1 MKINRKA
8 KIGFG
13 IIIMTITVMTMFFS
27 ISLAEPTEQEAK
39 EKLNE
44 ISSEEQSIIE
54 KLFVMSSE
62 IELMHTEEV
71 KIEEDIAN
79 INLKIDGL
87 ATHISEMELRYATL
101 KTNLAEVL
109 KIQQRKGVGSS
120 IEVIFSSQSLKDF
133 VFRINL
139 LRDLSRKVDDLMQE
153 TQSINAELLKEK
165 DNYENEKV
173 NLANQKKEL
182 RKKIDEKALAKSE
195 LEDYLESL
203 NTEKAHYEDYLKS
216 IEALWD
222 SLKPLFSNTI
232 EKFNDLI
239 QSGGLPDD
247 TVAINYSLFNTTGT
261 IYETKFN
268 EVLAK
273 QKDFPVMQFD
283 FKDDSVRLAFPEY
296 EIELEGKF
304 ILLDSQTIQYVV
316 TGGTFYQLPMS
327 QSAIL
332 DLFSEGDM
340 VFKLKSLLGKNTIKK
355 IDQYEDRIVMQISI
369 SLF

>member
-1 MKINRKA
+1 MKMIKKA
-8 KIGFG
+8 KLCFNIV
-13 IIIMTITVMTMFFS
+13 IITTLLTLFS
-27 ISLAEPTEQEAK
+27 PINFAEPTEQEAK
-39 EKLNE
+39 DKLNE
-44 ISSEEQSIIE
+44 ISSEEQLIIE

-62 IELMHTEEV
+62 IELLRTEEV
-71 KIEEDIAN
+71 KIEKDIVN
-79 INLKIDGL
+79 INLKIDQL
-87 ATHISEMELRYATL
+87 ATNINEMELRYATL

-139 LRDLSRKVDDLMQE
+139 LRDLSRKVDDLMSE
-153 TQSINAELLKEK
+153 TQSTNAELLKEK
-165 DNYENEKV
+165 SNYENEKE

-182 RKKIDEKALAKSE
+182 AKKINEKALAKSE

-216 IEALWD
+216 IEALWN
-222 SLKPLFSNTI
+222 SLKPLFSKTI
-232 EKFNDLI
+232 AQFNDLI

-247 TVAINYSLFNTTGT
+247 TVTINYSLFNTNGT

-273 QKDFPVMQFD
+273 QKEFPVMQFD
-283 FKDDSVRLAFPEY
+283 FKDGAVLLAFPEY
-296 EIELEGKF
+296 EIALEGEF
-304 ILLDSQTIQYVV
+304 ILVDAQTIQYVV
-316 TGGTFYQLPMS
+316 SGGTFYQLPMS